1 MRPASRAPPLPR
13 TPESR
18 TTAPECPARAAPRA
32 RHNRGPRQPRP
43 PQKKHPRSALER
55 RPSLCPVPRAPS
67 HVPRAPTDR
76 RKKTDPPEKAGRVG
90 IAEENKKRRVW
101 KVTTAPRGAAAS
113 TAFFYR
119 SREKSHVSKCCPA
132 LQHYATECR
141 CSAGRQ
147 RHPAPRHEGPKP
159 PDAQRRNRHQMTD
172 MSRIRH

>member
-1 MRPASRAPPLPR
+1 MPQTRRPS
-13 TPESR
+13 
-18 TTAPECPARAAPRA
+18 C
-32 RHNRGPRQPRP
+32 PRQPRP
-43 PQKKHPRSALER
+43 AATTSPPKKTSAVCARTPPASLPRLS
-55 RPSLCPVPRAPS
+55 APS

-76 RKKTDPPEKAGRVG
+76 RKKTDPPENLGRVS

-141 CSAGRQ
+141 CPAGRQ
-147 RHPAPRHEGPKP
+147 RYPSPRHEGPEP